1 MKCKYCGYE
10 DHSFARVCPICGE
23 AVEEQTVGVRNAG
36 IKISEAKKADMKTA
50 GTKAAEPPQLSR
62 EATEIKESRE
72 AKDKEAGEEK
82 SVCPKCGH
90 IDTADTVFCP
100 KCGTRIKELSYCK
113 YCGAQQDGISQY
125 CSNCGRDKE
134 GKLKPK
140 FANVQEFAEKLPEI
154 KLNQENAKSETS
166 SKAIATGGA
175 GIVLLILMFTN
186 WLHVGA
192 VSVLN
197 SLGDFFGYSV
207 GLKTDYSIFGIAQIL
222 WKYGGEFGD
231 ESTKIKAAGAAL
243 MIAGGIAVLCALAAI
258 VYTIEKRLEVQDAL
272 KHASGLIV
280 LLTSMLWIGSIYIN
294 HQLSSEM
301 HYPGNAI
308 ECTGWLYLSAIVALF
323 LLVKGISLI
332 TSETTEYTEVEDK
345 SDNENP
351 EEGNR
356 AFEAPQP
363 AKADDYISEETQFSG
378 QHFFRSNEERK
389 NNKDES
395 EPLQKEVMEQQ
406 KPEEIRPEKAPKKKK
421 KIILACL
428 LVLILAFAAY
438 FAVSKFLSTP
448 EETEGNYYVCG
459 LAPAFDGNLYGYI
472 NEAGDFK
479 IEPIYEDAKPFNANG
494 VACVSIDGKW
504 GHINKK
510 GEFIVKPQFD
520 AAYYFDKNDVARVSK
535 DNKYG
540 MIDADGEVIVQ
551 PKYGWYADILE
562 LGEFAENGLAHFYEK
577 KKGGYINTKGE
588 IVIPAQYEM
597 ADDFSTNGLA
607 RIRRGENF
615 GFINAQGEEVI
626 PCRYEYAGDFF
637 KDYPAL
643 VCKDGKYGYIDDAGA
658 EVIKIKYAD
667 ATDFIGGYASVQGK
681 NGKWGAIDTSGE
693 YLIKPKY
700 DEAFNFSA
708 DHFAVVNKDGEA
720 YLIDTQGTVLCR
732 LGYANDYSMG
742 DHFIYNI
749 RQLEYI
755 STANRA
761 DLETYELFPYKM
773 PVPIGIPNGY
783 NWEWNYGYDYTY
795 GYLDMQGN
803 IVIDPLYQMAYR
815 FAENGLARVMT
826 ADPGEGF
833 INTSGEFVTET
844 NYSHIENDFEN
855 ASVVAACTDDYID
868 ILDKNG
874 IVIEQI
880 ALEDA
885 NEDNRYTQTR
895 CGFVS
900 SYNDGYTTILIER
913 KDTWGN
919 SSEVIREIVYKGT
932 EKVFDSDFTVEA

>member
-10 DHSFARVCPICGE
+10 DHSFARICPICGE
-23 AVEEQTVGVRNAG
+23 AVEEQTVGVRTVG
-36 IKISEAKKADMKTA
+36 IKTGEAKNAD
-50 GTKAAEPPQLSR
+50 TKAV
-62 EATEIKESRE
+62 
-72 AKDKEAGEEK
+72 EK
-82 SVCPKCGH
+82 SVCPNCGH

-100 KCGTRIKELSYCK
+100 KCGTRIKEVSYCK

-134 GKLKPK
+134 GKLKAK
-140 FANVQEFAEKLPEI
+140 LADAQEFAEKLPEI
-154 KLNQENAKSETS
+154 KLKQENAKSEGSTKS
-166 SKAIATGGA
+166 IAAVGA
-175 GIVLLILMFTN
+175 GAVLLLLMFTN
-186 WLHVGA
+186 WMRVGA

-197 SLGDFFGYSV
+197 SLGDYFGYNV
-207 GLKTDYSIFGIAQIL
+207 GLKTDYSVFGVAQIL

-231 ESTKIKAAGAAL
+231 ESTKIKTVAATL
-243 MIAGGIAVLCALAAI
+243 MVIGGIAVLCALAAI
-258 VYTIEKRLEVQDAL
+258 VCTFQKKIEAQYAMQ
-272 KHASGLIV
+272 HASGLIV
-280 LLTSMLWIGSIYIN
+280 LLTSMLWIGSIYVN
-294 HQLSSEM
+294 RQLSGELN
-301 HYPGNAI
+301 YPGNAI

-323 LLVKGISLI
+323 LLVKGIPLI
-332 TSETTEYTEVEDK
+332 TSDTTASTEVEGE

-351 EEGNR
+351 EEGSK
-356 AFEAPQP
+356 AFETPTP
-363 AKADDYISEETQFSG
+363 AKVDDSE
-378 QHFFRSNEERK
+378 HLK
-389 NNKDES
+389 
-395 EPLQKEVMEQQ
+395 KEVIEQQ
-406 KPEEIRPEKAPKKKK
+406 EPEKIRPENTPKKKK
-421 KIILACL
+421 KIILPCL
-428 LVLILAFAAY
+428 LVLILAFGTY
-438 FAVSKFLSTP
+438 FAVGKFLSTP

-472 NEAGDFK
+472 NETGNFE
-479 IEPIYEDAKPFNANG
+479 IEAIYEEAEPFNANG

-510 GEFIVKPQFD
+510 GEFVVKPQFD

-535 DNKYG
+535 DSKYG

-551 PKYGWYADILE
+551 PKYGWYEDILE
-562 LGEFAENGLAHFYEK
+562 LGEFAENGLAHFYEN

-597 ADDFSTNGLA
+597 ADDFSVNGLA
-607 RIRRGENF
+607 RIRHGENF

-626 PCRYEYAGDFF
+626 PCRYEYAGYFF

-643 VCKDGKYGYIDDAGA
+643 VCKDGKYGYIDESGA
-658 EVIKIKYAD
+658 EVIEIKYAD

-681 NGKWGAIDTSGE
+681 NGKWGAIDASGE

-708 DHFAVVNKDGEA
+708 DHFAVVNKGGEA
-720 YLIDTQGTVLCR
+720 YLIDTQDTVLCR

-742 DHFIYNI
+742 GHFIYNI

-755 STANRA
+755 STGDRS
-761 DLETYELFPYKM
+761 DLETYELFPYKL

-783 NWEWNYGYDYTY
+783 NREWNYGYDYTY

-803 IVIDPLYQMAYR
+803 IVIDPAYQMAYQ

-826 ADPGEGF
+826 VDAGEGF
-833 INTSGEFVTET
+833 INTSGAFVTET

-855 ASVVAACTDDYID
+855 ASVVVACTDDYID

-895 CGFVS
+895 CGFVN
-900 SYNDGYTTILIER
+900 SYNDGYTTIEIER

-919 SSEVIREIVYKGT
+919 SSEVIREIVYKGI
-932 EKVFDSDFTVEA
+932 EKVFDSDLTVEA

>member
-1 MKCKYCGYE
+1 M
-10 DHSFARVCPICGE
+10 
-23 AVEEQTVGVRNAG
+23 
-36 IKISEAKKADMKTA
+36 
-50 GTKAAEPPQLSR
+50 
-62 EATEIKESRE
+62 
-72 AKDKEAGEEK
+72 
-82 SVCPKCGH
+82 
-90 IDTADTVFCP
+90 
-100 KCGTRIKELSYCK
+100 
-113 YCGAQQDGISQY
+113 
-125 CSNCGRDKE
+125 
-134 GKLKPK
+134 
-140 FANVQEFAEKLPEI
+140 
-154 KLNQENAKSETS
+154 
-166 SKAIATGGA
+166 
-175 GIVLLILMFTN
+175 
-186 WLHVGA
+186 
-192 VSVLN
+192 
-197 SLGDFFGYSV
+197 
-207 GLKTDYSIFGIAQIL
+207 
-222 WKYGGEFGD
+222 
-231 ESTKIKAAGAAL
+231 
-243 MIAGGIAVLCALAAI
+243 
-258 VYTIEKRLEVQDAL
+258 
-272 KHASGLIV
+272 
-280 LLTSMLWIGSIYIN
+280 
-294 HQLSSEM
+294 
-301 HYPGNAI
+301 
-308 ECTGWLYLSAIVALF
+308 
-323 LLVKGISLI
+323 
-332 TSETTEYTEVEDK
+332 
-345 SDNENP
+345 
-351 EEGNR
+351 
-356 AFEAPQP
+356 
-363 AKADDYISEETQFSG
+363 
-378 QHFFRSNEERK
+378 SNEERK
-389 NNKDES
+389 NNEDES

-406 KPEEIRPEKAPKKKK
+406 KLEEIRPEKAPKKKK

-428 LVLILAFAAY
+428 LVLILAFGIY

-551 PKYGWYADILE
+551 PKY
-562 LGEFAENGLAHFYEK
+562 
-577 KKGGYINTKGE
+577 
-588 IVIPAQYEM
+588 
-597 ADDFSTNGLA
+597 
-607 RIRRGENF
+607 
-615 GFINAQGEEVI
+615 
-626 PCRYEYAGDFF
+626 
-637 KDYPAL
+637 
-643 VCKDGKYGYIDDAGA
+643 
-658 EVIKIKYAD
+658 
-667 ATDFIGGYASVQGK
+667 
-681 NGKWGAIDTSGE
+681 
-693 YLIKPKY
+693 

-732 LGYANDYSMG
+732 LGDANDYSMG

-815 FAENGLARVMT
+815 FTENGLARVMT